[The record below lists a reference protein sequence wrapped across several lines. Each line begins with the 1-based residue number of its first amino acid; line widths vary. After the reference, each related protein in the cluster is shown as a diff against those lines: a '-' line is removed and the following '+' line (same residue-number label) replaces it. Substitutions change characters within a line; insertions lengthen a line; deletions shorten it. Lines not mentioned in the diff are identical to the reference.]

1 MALIIKIGTRS
12 SLMARQQAVQIQQDL
27 TNLHPEIIFQQVDV
41 STRGDRDRQRDLR
54 EFKRPGIFTTGLERA
69 LYEGQ
74 VDLAVHSFKDLP
86 TEQHSGLAIGAVTVR
101 QDPADALVT
110 KSGLGL
116 KHLMDGA
123 LIGTCSPRRQRLLAS
138 LGRHFQCV
146 PVRGN
151 IDTRIRNMDE
161 NSTCEAL
168 MVAFCGLER
177 LGLAERAT
185 HRFEAAE
192 FLTAPAQGTLAIQ
205 CRASDAVML
214 NLLAPLDHA
223 STRLCANA
231 ERSLLVHLG
240 GGCGLAV
247 AALGQVINGKIEL
260 QGAIHSADGY
270 RRIYGRA
277 GDEIP
282 EKAAAQVAADMI
294 EQGCLSWL

>member
-1 MALIIKIGTRS
+1 MPMIMKIGTRS
-12 SLMARQQAVQIQQDL
+12 SLMARQQAFEIQHDL
-27 TNLHPEIIFQQVDV
+27 SNLHPEVIFQQVDV
-41 STRGDRDRQRDLR
+41 STRGDRDRQRDLA

-86 TEQHSGLAIGAVTVR
+86 TEQHPGLVIGAVTAR

-110 KSGLGL
+110 RSGQGL
-116 KHLMDGA
+116 KHLKDGA

-138 LGRHFQCV
+138 LGRHFRCV

-177 LGLAERAT
+177 LGLSARAT
-185 HRFEAAE
+185 HRFEATE
-192 FLTAPAQGTLAIQ
+192 FLTAPAQGALAIQ
-205 CRASDAVML
+205 CRASDAVLL

-223 STRLCANA
+223 CTRLCANA
-231 ERSLLVHLG
+231 ERSLLIQLG
-240 GGCGLAV
+240 GGCSLAI
-247 AALGQVINGKIEL
+247 AALGQLINGKIEL
-260 QGAIHSADGY
+260 QGAVLSADGH
-270 RRIYGRA
+270 RRIYGMAR
-277 GDEIP
+277 DENP
-282 EKAAAQVAADMI
+282 EKAAAQVAEDMI